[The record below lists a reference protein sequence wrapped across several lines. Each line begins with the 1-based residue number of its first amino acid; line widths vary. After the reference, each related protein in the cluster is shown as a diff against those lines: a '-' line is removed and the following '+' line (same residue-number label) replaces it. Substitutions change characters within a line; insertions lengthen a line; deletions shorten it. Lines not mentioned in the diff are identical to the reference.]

1 MHLALFSI
9 PVWCVQP
16 TSALLISRDLPLT
29 SPDLP
34 RWVQP
39 IADNITTMIF
49 NIYQS
54 FLSHQSLDSLKS
66 ATGSSNNNY
75 AGDTAHGSAAE
86 PEAPEANSPW

>member
-39 IADNITTMIF
+39 IADNVTTMIF

-54 FLSHQSLDSLKS
+54 FLSHQSLDSK
-66 ATGSSNNNY
+66 AAAGSSNNNY
-75 AGDTAHGSAAE
+75 AGGSAAE
-86 PEAPEANSPW
+86 PEAPEANGPR